1 MCCRY
6 TNYHI
11 ICIFCIKLN
20 FLLPEKEKN
29 HYGINNLVSEDPSL
43 HRTQKVG
50 GNRSLFL
57 STTTHL

>member
-11 ICIFCIKLN
+11 ICMFCIKLN
-20 FLLPEKEKN
+20 FLLSEKENN
-29 HYGINNLVSEDPSL
+29 HYGINNLVSEDPFL
-43 HRTQKVG
+43 HKTQKVG
-50 GNRSLFL
+50 EIVPFL